1 MAKNKLDKFNKRLAK
16 AGELSDFV
24 AEKLKDEEFL
34 GAKLELTKSGRLST
48 ANYKDLSD
56 SQTSALMEKLDLLIP
71 KTNKEFIAKY
81 HDSMFEELLEDYYE
95 YNPDDGFIYKTNGD
109 RMISSNITKLE
120 DKEQNKWEKD
130 MRSLGKTIRQSRNV
144 EAIKALRNKM
154 DALKK
159 ANK

>member
-24 AEKLKDEEFL
+24 AEKLKEEEFL
-34 GAKLELTKSGRLST
+34 GTKLELTKSGRLST

-95 YNPDDGFIYKTNGD
+95 YSPENGFIYNTNGK
-109 RMISSNITKLE
+109 RMIGSIITKLE
-120 DKEQNKWEKD
+120 DEEQNKWEKD
-130 MRSLGKTIRQSRNV
+130 MISLGKTIRKSRNV
-144 EAIKALRNKM
+144 EAIKELRSKM